1 VVWPIL
7 DRNIVGLRRKM
18 LGCGTVNLYIYIC
31 RRIERGRG
39 SAYSEK
45 DGVEEVEGTSG
56 ERGNGFTAR
65 FLF

>member
-1 VVWPIL
+1 MYWRSRQK
-7 DRNIVGLRRKM
+7 DAGMWNCDFFFR
-18 LGCGTVNLYIYIC
+18 C
-31 RRIERGRG
+31 RRIEKGRG

-56 ERGNGFTAR
+56 ERGNGFTR